1 MNGEG
6 KSSETGRPRPPR
18 LPRPSPP
25 PEYVPPPTL
34 EELLRAAPGLARI
47 AAGVGW
53 QGAVA
58 AAEAYLKGATRV
70 VRAASAGESTAQVLQ
85 ETRSEVRSFLRD
97 ALGLSEAGP
106 RRARDSSTEAL
117 RRRGAE
123 LLHESTELEDRADLH
138 PAYMRILEALAPDE
152 GRVLRF
158 LARNGTQPAVDVRS
172 GLPLASHL
180 VSQGLTMIGEEAGCL
195 HGDRIHPYLDNLHR
209 LGLIWFSREPVSDP
223 RRYQVL
229 EAQPD
234 VVAALAEGGRLARTV
249 RRSILLTPFGEDFC
263 ITCLPLGEPA
273 ADPDPSAGH
282 AAQSDAPA
290 GGRAA

>member
-106 RRARDSSTEAL
+106 RRAR
-117 RRRGAE
+117 
-123 LLHESTELEDRADLH
+123 
-138 PAYMRILEALAPDE
+138 AYMRILEALAPDE